1 MSKIQVIS
9 NGYEVVD
16 RSADVRVG
24 SGMAL
29 RRTGP
34 KNGANE
40 RTLGAGPVT
49 SLAAILLTVGLAA
62 CGGKDKKAST
72 TPTKGGDTTQSMKDG
87 APTGTPGPGGSGSGT
102 GTGGT
107 GGGSAGGVTLPGG
120 TSNPGGDGG
129 GAAAEPAPVVIV
141 PPNLDP
147 DPGQAKV
154 AVDDHLKSARRALA
168 QNTPDPDTALR
179 EARLAL
185 AIDAANVDA
194 AAMVALAYY
203 HKRLYDTAELVLDD
217 VYKRAAAKKNANVLY
232 TFGLVYDKT
241 NRAANA
247 QLAFKQAVELDR
259 NHTSAMINLGVY
271 SLRNK
276 QYDDAAEL
284 FERLVQQFGRT
295 DAVTMT
301 SLGSAYR
308 GKAANFPPGGEHDSL
323 LQRSEDS
330 LKRAITANA
339 NYAPAYYNIALLY
352 LDADPFPTS
361 GGPMD
366 TLQRLQSAKT
376 YFDSYKALPGAEIKL
391 YDERMKDVSKAVKR
405 EEKRRKSA
413 ARANQ

>member
-1 MSKIQVIS
+1 MIKIQLIS
-9 NGYEVVD
+9 NGYKAVD
-16 RSADVRVG
+16 RSRNMRVG
-24 SGMAL
+24 SAMAP
-29 RRTGP
+29 RGTG
-34 KNGANE
+34 
-40 RTLGAGPVT
+40 LGAYAT
-49 SLAAILLTVGLAA
+49 LAAILLTAGLAA
-62 CGGKDKKAST
+62 CGGKDKKPTT
-72 TPTKGGDTTQSMKDG
+72 TPTKGGDTTQSMNDG
-87 APTGTPGPGGSGSGT
+87 EPVGTPGPGGSSGAGT
-102 GTGGT
+102 GNNDGSSGGT
-107 GGGSAGGVTLPGG
+107 AGGVTIPGG

-129 GAAAEPAPVVIV
+129 GTAAEPTPVVIV

-147 DPGQAKV
+147 DPAQAKV
-154 AVDDHLKSARRALA
+154 AVDDHLKIARRALS

-232 TFGLVYDKT
+232 TYGLVYDKT

-247 QLAFKQAVELDR
+247 QLAFKQAVEIDR

-276 QYDDAAEL
+276 QYDEAADL

-361 GGPMD
+361 RGPMD

>member
-154 AVDDHLKSARRALA
+154 AVDDHLKIARRALA

>member
-1 MSKIQVIS
+1 MSKIQV
-9 NGYEVVD
+9 VD
-16 RSADVRVG
+16 RSAEVRVG

-29 RRTGP
+29 RRTGQVS
-34 KNGANE
+34 K
-40 RTLGAGPVT
+40 VT
-49 SLAAILLTVGLAA
+49 TLAAVLLTAGLAA
-62 CGGKDKKAST
+62 CGGKDKKAAT

-87 APTGTPGPGGSGSGT
+87 EPNGTPGLDGT
-102 GTGGT
+102 GAGTTGGT

-129 GAAAEPAPVVIV
+129 GTAAEPAPVVIV

-147 DPGQAKV
+147 DPAQAKV
-154 AVDDHLKSARRALA
+154 AVDDHLKIARRALA

-232 TFGLVYDKT
+232 AFGLVYDKT

-330 LKRAITANA
+330 LKRAITANS

-366 TLQRLQSAKT
+366 TLKRLQSAKT

-413 ARANQ
+413 ARATP

>member
-1 MSKIQVIS
+1 MSKIQLIS
-9 NGYEVVD
+9 NGYKAVD
-16 RSADVRVG
+16 RSGELRVG
-24 SGMAL
+24 TEMAS
-29 RRTGP
+29 RRSQ
-34 KNGANE
+34 
-40 RTLGAGPVT
+40 LGTRAT
-49 SLAAILLTVGLAA
+49 LAAMLLTAGLAA
-62 CGGKDKKAST
+62 CGGKDKKATT
-72 TPTKGGDTTQSMKDG
+72 TPTTKDINATQSMKDG
-87 APTGTPGPGGSGSGT
+87 DPVGTPGLDGT
-102 GTGGT
+102 GSTGGNNGTGTTGGT
-107 GGGSAGGVTLPGG
+107 GGTSGGGVTIPGG

-129 GAAAEPAPVVIV
+129 GTAAEPAPVVIV

-147 DPGQAKV
+147 DPTQAKV
-154 AVDDHLKSARRALA
+154 AVEEHLKIARRALA

-232 TFGLVYDKT
+232 TYGLVYDKT
-241 NRAANA
+241 NRPANA

-276 QYDDAAEL
+276 QYDEAADL

-308 GKAANFPPGGEHDSL
+308 GKAANFPPGGEHNSL

-339 NYAPAYYNIALLY
+339 KYAPAYYNIGLLY
-352 LDADPFPTS
+352 LDADPFPTGS
-361 GGPMD
+361 GPMD

-376 YFDSYKALPGAEIKL
+376 YFDSYKSLPGAEIKL

-405 EEKRRKSA
+405 EEKLRKSA
-413 ARANQ
+413 ARANP